1 MKAGLLVISYMAFF
15 SIPHGIYANAVR
27 VHLAFSTS
35 SNKRSSS
42 LPQDKI
48 LKSLTYYKLD
58 KALSQNLIDLAE
70 SALRSWSSQPSVFL
84 SQPEQKAV
92 SEAFK
97 DLVGLQVNFAGG
109 FPGAENC
116 RAIFERQPDEETYGS
131 DDTVLVAGNAY
142 DVDEYIA
149 AVEIVGNFLFEKATY
164 DDFKSALI
172 NALGGDKG
180 QVSKV
185 IQTIINH
192 IGGRILK
199 AVVPTVRR
207 HHHDWRPWCA
217 DYHFT

>member
-1 MKAGLLVISYMAFF
+1 MNAGLLVISYMVFF
-15 SIPHGIYANAVR
+15 SIAQGNYANAAR

-42 LPQDKI
+42 LPQEKI

-58 KALSQNLIDLAE
+58 KALSQTLIDLAE

-131 DDTVLVAGNAY
+131 DDTVQVAVNAY

-180 QVSKV
+180 QVSKI
-185 IQTIINH
+185 IQTDINH
-192 IGGRILK
+192 IGGEILK
-199 AVVPTVRR
+199 AAVFTVWR

>member
-1 MKAGLLVISYMAFF
+1 MAFF
-15 SIPHGIYANAVR
+15 SKPHGSYANAVR
-27 VHLAFSTS
+27 VNLAFSTS

-131 DDTVLVAGNAY
+131 DDTVQVAGNAY

-180 QVSKV
+180 QVSKMM
-185 IQTIINH
+185 QTIINQ

-199 AVVPTVRR
+199 AAVFTVRR
-207 HHHDWRPWCA
+207 HHHGWRPWCT

>member
-1 MKAGLLVISYMAFF
+1 MNAGLLVISYMVFF
-15 SIPHGIYANAVR
+15 SIAHGSYANAAR

-131 DDTVLVAGNAY
+131 DDIVQVAANAY

-180 QVSKV
+180 QVSKI
-185 IQTIINH
+185 IQTVIN
-192 IGGRILK
+192 
-199 AVVPTVRR
+199 
-207 HHHDWRPWCA
+207 
-217 DYHFT
+217 